1 MKRLAA
7 SALALAFAATA
18 IALPSAAA
26 TDDALALVPPDAASV
41 GVIHVSDLRTSPLA
55 ARVFS
60 DTDRL
65 TVDGDAAHFLAEAR
79 LNPKE
84 DVDTVV
90 AAGSPK
96 GAGGSAGWGLVL
108 FEGRFDAGALGAA
121 IASRGAVKKTTP
133 AGDYYLLPDKSTQTS
148 SNHEPGAIA
157 FASDRLVIAG
167 NESSV
172 VAALARRST
181 GGTPFR
187 SGAGLG
193 QHLGRIDS
201 GASAWALVD
210 VTRLPVGNRSKSLH
224 ASGTVNGKDFDVKA
238 QTGHEDAAMSLVSSM
253 KNVSLL
259 ALQATAKGDALKL
272 NATGVVN
279 DAETAE
285 LMEDALRG
293 VLAAW
298 RLAAQEKSPETVAVI
313 RKFTVSRDQV
323 DGLRVRARSPAPPSA
338 RSPRR
343 STRTSTDSAS
353 SQPRIQGL
361 ITAYSGTAVIEARW
375 TATSLRRSRFFR
387 PDWTP
392 RRERPVSSASVL
404 RLTRAVRARPFA
416 RAQSAR

>member
-1 MKRLAA
+1 MPPVPEKGLLIMKRLAA
-7 SALALAFAATA
+7 LALALTAAL
-18 IALPSAAA
+18 ALPSAAA
-26 TDDALALVPPDAASV
+26 TDDALALVPADAASV
-41 GVIHVSDLRTSPLA
+41 GVIHVADLRTSPLA

-60 DTDRL
+60 DTDKL

-108 FEGRFDAGALGAA
+108 FEGRFDAAALSTA
-121 IASRGAVKKTTP
+121 IAGRGAVKRTTP
-133 AGDYYLLPDKSTQTS
+133 AGDYWLLPDKRTETS

-157 FASDRLVIAG
+157 FASNRLVIAG

-172 VAALARRST
+172 VAALARRSA

-210 VTRLPVGNRSKSLH
+210 VTRLPAREATVRHAHAQAEGN
-224 ASGTVNGKDFDVKA
+224 GM
-238 QTGHEDAAMSLVSSM
+238 DAAATLVSSM
-253 KNVSLL
+253 KSVSLL

-272 NATGVVN
+272 NATGVAS
-279 DAETAE
+279 DDETAG

-298 RLAAQEKSPETVAVI
+298 RLAAQEKSPDTVAVL
-313 RKFTVSRDQV
+313 RKFSVSRDKATV
-323 DGLRVRARSPAPPSA
+323 SISGTLPGATVRALAEKKH
-338 RSPRR
+338 
-343 STRTSTDSAS
+343 TH
-353 SQPRIQGL
+353 
-361 ITAYSGTAVIEARW
+361 
-375 TATSLRRSRFFR
+375 
-387 PDWTP
+387 
-392 RRERPVSSASVL
+392 
-404 RLTRAVRARPFA
+404 
-416 RAQSAR
+416 AQAD

>member
-1 MKRLAA
+1 MKRIAA
-7 SALALAFAATA
+7 SALALMFAAVLS
-18 IALPSAAA
+18 LPSAAA
-26 TDDALALVPPDAASV
+26 TDNALALVPADAASV
-41 GVIHVSDLRTSPLA
+41 GVIHVADLRTSPLA

-108 FEGRFDAGALGAA
+108 FEGRFDAAALSSA
-121 IASRGAVKKTTP
+121 IAARGAIRKSTP
-133 AGDYYLLPDKSTQTS
+133 AGDYFLLPDKGQIETR
-148 SNHEPGAIA
+148 HEQGAIA
-157 FASDRLVIAG
+157 FASNRLVIAG

-172 VAALARRST
+172 VAALARRSA

-193 QHLGRIDS
+193 QYLGRIDA

-210 VTRLPVGNRSKSLH
+210 VTRLPVGDRAVRH
-224 ASGTVNGKDFDVKA
+224 AQA
-238 QTGHEDAAMSLVSSM
+238 QAQDGRTDAAMSLVSSM
-253 KNVSLL
+253 RNVSLL

-272 NATGVVN
+272 NATGVAS
-279 DAETAE
+279 DDETAG

-298 RLAAQEKSPETVAVI
+298 RLAAQEKSPDTVAVL
-313 RKFTVSRDQV
+313 RKFSVSRDRSTV
-323 DGLRVRARSPAPPSA
+323 SISGTLPGATVRALAEKKH
-338 RSPRR
+338 
-343 STRTSTDSAS
+343 TH
-353 SQPRIQGL
+353 
-361 ITAYSGTAVIEARW
+361 
-375 TATSLRRSRFFR
+375 
-387 PDWTP
+387 
-392 RRERPVSSASVL
+392 
-404 RLTRAVRARPFA
+404 
-416 RAQSAR
+416 AQAD

>member
-1 MKRLAA
+1 MKRIAA
-7 SALALAFAATA
+7 AAALAFAATL
-18 IALPSAAA
+18 ALPGAAA
-26 TDDALALVPPDAASV
+26 TDDALALVPADAASV
-41 GVIHVSDLRTSPLA
+41 GVIHVADLRTSPLA

-60 DTDRL
+60 DTDKL

-96 GAGGSAGWGLVL
+96 GAVSSGWGLVL
-108 FEGRFDAGALGAA
+108 FEGRFDAAALSAA
-121 IASRGAVKKTTP
+121 IAGRGGAKKYTP
-133 AGDYYLLPDKSTQTS
+133 AGDYYVLPNKGSGTP
-148 SNHEPGAIA
+148 NGEPGVIA
-157 FASDRLVIAG
+157 FASNRLVIAG

-172 VAALARRST
+172 VAALARRSA

-210 VTRLPVGNRSKSLH
+210 VTRLPAREAAVRHAHAQAEGN
-224 ASGTVNGKDFDVKA
+224 GM
-238 QTGHEDAAMSLVSSM
+238 DAAATLVSSM

-272 NATGVVN
+272 SATGLAS
-279 DAETAE
+279 DEETAG

-298 RLAAQEKSPETVAVI
+298 RLAAQEKSPDTVAVL
-313 RKFTVSRDQV
+313 RKFTVSRDKSTV
-323 DGLRVRARSPAPPSA
+323 SIGGTLPGATVRALAEKKHA
-338 RSPRR
+338 KA
-343 STRTSTDSAS
+343 D
-353 SQPRIQGL
+353 
-361 ITAYSGTAVIEARW
+361 
-375 TATSLRRSRFFR
+375 
-387 PDWTP
+387 
-392 RRERPVSSASVL
+392 
-404 RLTRAVRARPFA
+404 
-416 RAQSAR
+416 

>member
-1 MKRLAA
+1 MKRFAA
-7 SALALAFAATA
+7 SALVLTFAAA
-18 IALPSAAA
+18 LSLPSAAA
-26 TDDALALVPPDAASV
+26 TDDALALVPADAASV
-41 GVIHVSDLRTSPLA
+41 GVIHVADLRTSPLA

-108 FEGRFDAGALGAA
+108 FEGRFDAAALSTA
-121 IASRGAVKKTTP
+121 IAAHGAVKKSTP
-133 AGDYYLLPDKSTQTS
+133 AGDYYLLPDKGTQTS
-148 SNHEPGAIA
+148 SNHESGAIA
-157 FASDRLVIAG
+157 FASNRLVIAG

-172 VAALARRST
+172 VAALARRSA

-210 VTRLPVGNRSKSLH
+210 VTRLPVADRAARH
-224 ASGTVNGKDFDVKA
+224 AQAQAQSGS
-238 QTGHEDAAMSLVSSM
+238 HDAAMSLVSSM

-279 DAETAE
+279 DDETAG

-313 RKFTVSRDQV
+313 RKFTVSRDK
-323 DGLRVRARSPAPPSA
+323 
-338 RSPRR
+338 
-343 STRTSTDSAS
+343 STVSIA
-353 SQPRIQGL
+353 
-361 ITAYSGTAVIEARW
+361 GTLPGA
-375 TATSLRRSRFFR
+375 
-387 PDWTP
+387 
-392 RRERPVSSASVL
+392 
-404 RLTRAVRARPFA
+404 AVRALA
-416 RAQSAR
+416 EKKHAHAKVD